1 MPQQNNDGIGEFANI
16 TNITKFGILNVLFR
30 YCDFSFKAYVPT
42 TKASFYIIAWL

>member
-1 MPQQNNDGIGEFANI
+1 MPQQNNDDIGEFVNI
-16 TNITKFGILNVLFR
+16 RNVTKFGILFR